1 MMATTATIIAAVLIG
16 AAWRRWFGSARPSWA
31 FTGYRALQVVAGIS
45 TLALI
50 CLLNGDLK
58 FESAIK
64 AGVAIG
70 FMTLPIQYSRQPFV
84 WLARQL
90 NLPTTESL
98 PHPWKPMLQGA
109 EPWGE
114 AIQGACVWSAAITL

>member
-1 MMATTATIIAAVLIG
+1 MTFLAFLLG
-16 AAWRRWFGSARPSWA
+16 GAWRRWFGSARADWA
-31 FTGYRALQVVAGIS
+31 YPGYRGTQVAAGFAVLAFLQFIDGEALWRC
-45 TLALI
+45 AL
-50 CLLNGDLK
+50 D
-58 FESAIK
+58 SAL
-64 AGVAIG
+64 AIG
-70 FMTLPIQYSRQPFV
+70 FMTLPIHISRQPFV
-84 WLARQL
+84 WIARKL

>member
-1 MMATTATIIAAVLIG
+1 MIAAIIG
-16 AAWRRWFGSARPSWA
+16 AAHRRWLGSARVDWA
-31 FTGYRALQVVAGIS
+31 YPGYRGTQVAAGFVVLAFLQFAIGDVWWRCALDS
-45 TLALI
+45 AL
-50 CLLNGDLK
+50 
-58 FESAIK
+58 
-64 AGVAIG
+64 AIG
-70 FMTLPIQYSRQPFV
+70 FMTLPIQISRQPFV

>member
-1 MMATTATIIAAVLIG
+1 MNVVFALLFG
-16 AAWRRWFGSARPSWA
+16 AAWRRWFGSARADWSYP
-31 FTGYRALQVVAGIS
+31 GYRFTQIASGFAVLAMLQFVEGESLWRCALDS
-45 TLALI
+45 AL
-50 CLLNGDLK
+50 
-58 FESAIK
+58 
-64 AGVAIG
+64 AIG

>member
-1 MMATTATIIAAVLIG
+1 MYLIALLLG
-16 AAWRRWFGSARPSWA
+16 AAWRRWFGSARADWA
-31 FTGYRALQVVAGIS
+31 YPGYRFMQIAAGFVV
-45 TLALI
+45 LALI
-50 CLLNGDLK
+50 QVVRGDL
-58 FESAIK
+58 FWRCALDSAL
-64 AGVAIG
+64 AIG

-98 PHPWKPMLQGA
+98 PHPWKPMLQGP

-114 AIQGACVWSAAITL
+114 ALQGMCLWTLAILV